1 MGEVRQEDLDN
12 VLQILDNFGKSET
25 SRLKIEISKEQS
37 GGTAKKQ
44 YHLGRCDVGSPWAKG
59 TACDVIED
67 VTETEG

>member
-1 MGEVRQEDLDN
+1 MAEVRQEDLDN
-12 VLQILDNFGKSET
+12 VLKILDNFGKSET

-37 GGTAKKQ
+37 EGTAKRQ

-67 VTETEG
+67 VTEAED